1 MRIYNR
7 TENLDT
13 RRNLRH
19 NAPPAEVILW
29 QKLRGSQIA
38 SAKFRRPYSVG
49 RFVLDF
55 YCAEVKLGIELDG
68 ASHEDEAAQS
78 YDRARQA
85 EIEALGITVLRFTN
99 EQVYGQLGVVVE
111 NIALRVDELRK
122 SKHFG

>member
-13 RRNLRH
+13 RRNLRR

-29 QKLRGSQIA
+29 QKLRGGQIT
-38 SAKFRRPYSVG
+38 SAKFRRQYSVG

-78 YDRARQA
+78 YDSARQA
-85 EIEALGITVLRFTN
+85 AIEALGITVLRFTN
-99 EQVYGQLGVVVE
+99 EQVYGQLGVIVE
-111 NIALRVDELRK
+111 NIALRVEDLRK
-122 SKHFG
+122 S